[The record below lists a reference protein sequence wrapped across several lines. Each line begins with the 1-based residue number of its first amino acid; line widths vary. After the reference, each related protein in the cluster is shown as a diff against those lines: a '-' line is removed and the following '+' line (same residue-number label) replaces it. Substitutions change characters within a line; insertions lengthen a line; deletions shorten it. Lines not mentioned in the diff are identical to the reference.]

1 MAPRLRRSPCRPAA
15 VSTDGGDLGAAV
27 REVLPGGAD
36 TLLDTASM
44 AAAALGAVRDGG
56 RFVTVTNVPQPE
68 RDITVTRTFA
78 RMDREGLTTLMDMA
92 SSGRLH
98 TPVAEVFELDEA
110 RAAYE
115 AFSHPH
121 GRGRIV
127 LSVSR

>member
-1 MAPRLRRSPCRPAA
+1 M
-15 VSTDGGDLGAAV
+15 

-56 RFVTVTNVPQPE
+56 RFVTVTDVPQPE